1 MNHLV
6 GISLFNV
13 LQSFIFNQHPEPT
26 WEERV
31 IGISSI
37 VIIAVIAYFIFRDY
51 YKFQRIAQTQTAKH
65 TPPNKFTE
73 THQTPPPREELETKE
88 LLQQTL
94 SRMRCQWETDP
105 ENESDFIV
113 RYQGETFLISTEQDS
128 YWIIIIFWGWNTFN
142 PDDIEYF
149 ARMRQAINE
158 ANLRFNIGSFY
169 YINKE
174 EKIGILHS
182 KIEILFFQQ
191 IPYIDLYLKRFFD
204 QFIQAKMFVL
214 NEMQKEATLNTE
226 EVEKT

>member
-13 LQSFIFNQHPEPT
+13 LQSSIFNQHPEPT

-37 VIIAVIAYFIFRDY
+37 VIIAFIAYFIFRDY

-65 TPPNKFTE
+65 TPSNKFIE

-88 LLQQTL
+88 LLLQTL
-94 SRMRCQWETDP
+94 SRLGCPWKTDP
-105 ENESDFIV
+105 ENESNIIV
-113 RYQGETFLISTEQDS
+113 GYQEETFLISTEEDS
-128 YWIIIIFWGWNTFN
+128 HWIIIILWGWGVFN

-158 ANLRFNIGSFY
+158 ANLRFKVGTFY

-174 EKIGILHS
+174 EKSGILHS
-182 KIEILFFQQ
+182 KTEVLFLQQ
-191 IPYIDLYLKRFFD
+191 IPYPDLYLKRFFD